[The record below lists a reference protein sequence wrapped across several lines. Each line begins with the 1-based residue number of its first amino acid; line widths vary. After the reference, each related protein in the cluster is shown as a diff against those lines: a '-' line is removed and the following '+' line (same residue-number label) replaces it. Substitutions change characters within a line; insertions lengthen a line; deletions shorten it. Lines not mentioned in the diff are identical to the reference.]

1 MKKFFIICLAAAF
14 LLVGCSRT
22 TSQNSDKKTSSDSVT
37 ISSTRSN
44 TIVSS
49 NPQSSTTTS
58 QSSTETVST
67 STSAAPEPQQDFVPS
82 SEFGGYATFYFDGM
96 NVPESINVNTNANQI
111 TFNSGTDQEAVYSLT
126 MQNISA
132 KTIRIFSANTTD
144 IRKVK
149 VSTAL
154 SIGSQISGAI
164 NSNNQS
170 GDLYLF
176 HNRDGGLSLA
186 TPNYAGNVP
195 ADQTDIM
202 IEVLQ

>member
-49 NPQSSTTTS
+49 NPQSSISS
-58 QSSTETVST
+58 QSNTEIVS
-67 STSAAPEPQQDFVPS
+67 SNTSAATEQQQDFVSS

-96 NVPESINVNTNANQI
+96 NVPESININTNTNQI

-132 KTIRIFSANTTD
+132 KMIRIFSANTTD

-195 ADQTDIM
+195 ADQTDVM
-202 IEVLQ
+202 IEVIQ